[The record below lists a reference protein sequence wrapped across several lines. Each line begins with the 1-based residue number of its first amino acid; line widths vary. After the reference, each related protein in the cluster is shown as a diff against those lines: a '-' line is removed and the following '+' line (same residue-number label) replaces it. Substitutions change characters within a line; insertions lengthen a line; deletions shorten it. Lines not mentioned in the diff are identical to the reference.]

1 MRKKILLP
9 VLILAF
15 IFIPAIIAHSAAEEE
30 KARLLV
36 IPLKAKGGVSEDEA
50 ALLTDILSTEIYLSG
65 KFTIL
70 NREDMK
76 SVLDEKEFELAMG
89 CDDNVCLLE
98 NVSKL
103 SVNKIITG
111 NIGKLGKKYI
121 LSVRM
126 INEDGENEMMGR
138 ESCVCEIDELDGTV
152 EKISHK
158 FLKYLGGNVAEDES
172 ILAESKQAITKWND
186 WQGNMSWHYIKN
198 EGMDKG
204 NVLNPSEKVQ
214 MWQGFLS
221 EYSTDNPYSTEDQ
234 LMRNNA
240 MDKLYYWKNYKEPA
254 FGGAA
259 SINLR
264 SSSRTLSVSQVQS
277 MPNMSIREKNKWGF
291 YGHSTVSHS
300 YKKRSISGDSVVVDQ
315 TTGLMWHQS
324 GSDKYM
330 TWNDATGW
338 VKKLNSR
345 GCAGFNDWRLPTVE
359 EAASL
364 LESKKSNGRYID
376 PVFSKKQMYI
386 WTGDKNGSEG
396 AWHVDFYDGQ
406 VRWGYIISNRKDF
419 VR

>member
-1 MRKKILLP
+1 MRKQILLP
-9 VLILAF
+9 VLVLAF

-30 KARLLV
+30 KPRLLV

-138 ESCVCEIDELDGTV
+138 ESCACEIDELDGTI

-158 FLKYLGGNVAEDES
+158 FLKYLGGSNVDLYGSIRVES
-172 ILAESKQAITKWND
+172 TPSGARVYLDGVNVGTAPDTLGRIDPGTHSVSVKKDGYQDWSRTVTVRSGEESRVVA
-186 WQGNMSWHYIKN
+186 SLVN
-198 EGMDKG
+198 EY
-204 NVLNPSEKVQ
+204 P
-214 MWQGFLS
+214 
-221 EYSTDNPYSTEDQ
+221 
-234 LMRNNA
+234 
-240 MDKLYYWKNYKEPA
+240 EPTV
-254 FGGAA
+254 
-259 SINLR
+259 NLR
-264 SSSRTLSVSQVQS
+264 SSSRTLSVSEVQS
-277 MPNMSIREKNKWGF
+277 MPNMSIRKKHDYGF
-291 YGHSTVSHS
+291 YGHSTISHS
-300 YKKRSISGDSVVVDQ
+300 YKKRSISGDSVVVDN

-324 GSDKYM
+324 GSDNYM
-330 TWNDATGW
+330 SWNDAKGW
-338 VKKLNSR
+338 VRNLNSR
-345 GCAGFNDWRLPTVE
+345 GYAGYHDWRLPTVE
-359 EAASL
+359 EAASP
-364 LESKKSNGRYID
+364 LESKQRNDSYID
-376 PVFSKKQMYI
+376 PVFSKNQWGI
-386 WTGDKNGSEG
+386 WTGDEYGSGG
-396 AWHVDFYDGQ
+396 AWLVYFNDGNVVWLSFSYGLY
-406 VRWGYIISNRKDF
+406 VRP
-419 VR
+419 VRSGK